1 MFQHKSNDGNCF
13 LVGVVN
19 SQTSQDKQSHTPLR
33 YKECGQSPYLVV
45 VKYFKKILPSVDS
58 QNMSQMSR
66 VGPHGPSLTQ
76 FLQHEATE
84 SVATPFPCE
93 NFYEISPRSRRD
105 LGENRDRSEIWKSRQ
120 ANTRRDV
127 AARSRRDTEIS
138 AAKTGRD
145 REVISRRDMDIS
157 AGSFAARPRWESCR
171 DLRRETKFLAV
182 KILLLSR
189 REAKFSV
196 AKLGSMRTIFTF
208 TLTINQT
215 TRR

>member
-1 MFQHKSNDGNCF
+1 VFQHKSNDGNCF

-84 SVATPFPCE
+84 SVATPWMGC
-93 NFYEISPRSRRD
+93 
-105 LGENRDRSEIWKSRQ
+105 Q
-120 ANTRRDV
+120 
-127 AARSRRDTEIS
+127 
-138 AAKTGRD
+138 
-145 REVISRRDMDIS
+145 
-157 AGSFAARPRWESCR
+157 SFAGLPQACSKAEITEGAEQIGLSKATPPQPRQNP
-171 DLRRETKFLAV
+171 D
-182 KILLLSR
+182 
-189 REAKFSV
+189 
-196 AKLGSMRTIFTF
+196 
-208 TLTINQT
+208 INK
-215 TRR
+215 